1 MIARFKEVSK
11 KPETFKY
18 TAVLSLII
26 FLFLQF
32 NWTTIVTL
40 ALIFASLV
48 QLLRIQYF
56 KLQERGFISLLPRTL
71 QVHLLD
77 RSIFDLLCDIWYIP
91 KISLYIKAFF
101 KPFVQ
106 NISPEEAACALQ
118 ELPDSAKRAIMTKGL
133 INFLPNF
140 MQSAIMPQQNQEV
153 ESNNSNN
160 TNLPY
165 LKQRYF
171 DEDNEDQDS
180 LGSTNTTKSAKSNN
194 LQADDYLYDKIHR
207 NLDSNIFIA
216 PHAPKHPLSSLIQ
229 DDEYQDQIYNND
241 FQYKT
246 NTNSSNNQYS
256 NKQQRNLSLKEMTI
270 DENRDSSLE
279 RRQPLR
285 SLNKNAQH
293 EFSFNNNLFKL
304 SQNEP
309 NTFIKSQDNKM
320 QKNVRWSN
328 HSLHQSTSS
337 EDEHLLNSSSQNFY
351 DIFHNRGALSDEELP
366 KTKLIASSS
375 AQIISSSEDVTK
387 SPTSSQKLKP
397 KIADKWDKL
406 ELFRNKIK
414 QNYQK
419 FIQIKQTQE
428 QGANITNKPN
438 LISSARSIL
447 NLFHNIMELK
457 KMGNL
462 SNIDNKKLIKIFIA
476 SSIFMG
482 AQVMTSR
489 RARRWMINS
498 SLMLLYIFS
507 FLLTTG
513 TLGII
518 AVKYHHE
525 QQQKQILN
533 KKVVI
538 SKQSQNKDEKSNSN

>member
-1 MIARFKEVSK
+1 MIARLKEVSK

-18 TAVLSLII
+18 TAALSLII

-40 ALIFASLV
+40 TLILASLV

-91 KISLYIKAFF
+91 KISLYIKAFL

-153 ESNNSNN
+153 ESNNMDN

-165 LKQRYF
+165 LKQRYI

-180 LGSTNTTKSAKSNN
+180 LGSTNTTKSTKF
-194 LQADDYLYDKIHR
+194 QAEDDLYYNIHR
-207 NLDSNIFIA
+207 NLDNNIFIA
-216 PHAPKHPLSSLIQ
+216 PHAPKHPLSALIQ
-229 DDEYQDQIYNND
+229 GNDYQDKVYQND
-241 FQYKT
+241 YQYKT
-246 NTNSSNNQYS
+246 NNNNNNNTQYS
-256 NKQQRNLSLKEMTI
+256 NKQQRNASLKEITI
-270 DENRDSSLE
+270 DEKRDSSLE
-279 RRQPLR
+279 RRQPIR

-309 NTFIKSQDNKM
+309 NTFIKSQDNKA

-375 AQIISSSEDVTK
+375 AQIISSSEDISK
-387 SPTSSQKLKP
+387 SPSSSQKLKP

-414 QNYQK
+414 ENYQK
-419 FIQIKQTQE
+419 FIQIKHNPE

-462 SNIDNKKLIKIFIA
+462 SNIDNKKLLKIFIA

-538 SKQSQNKDEKSNSN
+538 SKQNQNKDEKSNSN

>member
-1 MIARFKEVSK
+1 MIARFKEVCK

-18 TAVLSLII
+18 TAALSLII

-32 NWTTIVTL
+32 NSTTIITL

-56 KLQERGFISLLPRTL
+56 KLQERGFISLLPRTI

-91 KISLYIKAFF
+91 KISLYIKAFI

-153 ESNNSNN
+153 ESNNNN
-160 TNLPY
+160 NKNLPY
-165 LKQRYF
+165 LKQRYI

-180 LGSTNTTKSAKSNN
+180 LGSTNTTKSTKF
-194 LQADDYLYDKIHR
+194 QAEDDIYDNIHR
-207 NLDSNIFIA
+207 NLDNSIFIT
-216 PHAPKHPLSSLIQ
+216 PHVPKHPMSSLISGN
-229 DDEYQDQIYNND
+229 DYNDKIYQNHY
-241 FQYKT
+241 QYKT
-246 NTNSSNNQYS
+246 NTNNSNNQYS
-256 NKQQRNLSLKEMTI
+256 NKQQRNLSLKEITI

-309 NTFIKSQDNKM
+309 NTFIKSQDNKT

-351 DIFHNRGALSDEELP
+351 DIFHNRGALSDEELS
-366 KTKLIASSS
+366 KTKLITSNSV
-375 AQIISSSEDVTK
+375 QIVSSSEDIAK
-387 SPTSSQKLKP
+387 SPTSSSQKLKP
-397 KIADKWDKL
+397 KISDKWDKL

-414 QNYQK
+414 ENYQK
-419 FIQIKQTQE
+419 FIQIKHNSE
-428 QGANITNKPN
+428 QGNNIANKPN
-438 LISSARSIL
+438 LLSSARSIL
-447 NLFHNIMELK
+447 SLFHNIMELK

-462 SNIDNKKLIKIFIA
+462 SNIDNKKLLKICIA

-507 FLLTTG
+507 FLITTG

-518 AVKYHHE
+518 VVKYHHE

-533 KKVVI
+533 KKVAI
-538 SKQSQNKDEKSNSN
+538 SKQSQNKDKKSNSN